1 MERVVLKVKRRKSEN
16 PIGEIAVCE
25 PKNAKNANS
34 HRFSLFG
41 SVSRQE
47 NGQNSSESAEMTAKT
62 PEMGEKTAEKRA
74 FSAVFTPFEPK
85 KAPKNAFIH
94 AEISEMGGWSE
105 FLAKNGQK
113 TAENGPKTAENGED
127 ASKMPENA
135 PEKPEN
141 WSEMPEKRLKTGVFD
156 ERSARKRRNAA
167 VFVDISLA
175 KRAKTAENAENDEF
189 VVDLYTFTPQTA
201 ENGSKM
207 SQIGSKSPKSAQKS
221 ENSGENRQNSGENGS
236 KSGENGS
243 KSSESRLNLSE
254 NATPLVDFSEIPS
267 VFVDFS
273 PIFARNGVE
282 FGESLPESPEMGADC
297 GDFYDSNDENHYAN
311 EYPEGDE
318 SCEDEESNSNSG
330 FAESESGGFGFSGLN
345 IDDDY

>member
-1 MERVVLKVKRRKSEN
+1 LPHFNRFFS
-16 PIGEIAVCE
+16 AVCE

-74 FSAVFTPFEPK
+74 FSAVFTPFEPE
-85 KAPKNAFIH
+85 KAPENAFIH

-113 TAENGPKTAENGED
+113 TAKNGPKTAENGENGEN

-135 PEKPEN
+135 PEKPGK

-156 ERSARKRRNAA
+156 EKSARKRRNA

-175 KRAKTAENAENDEF
+175 KRAKTAENAVCEG
-189 VVDLYTFTPQTA
+189 T
-201 ENGSKM
+201 
-207 SQIGSKSPKSAQKS
+207 
-221 ENSGENRQNSGENGS
+221 
-236 KSGENGS
+236 
-243 KSSESRLNLSE
+243 
-254 NATPLVDFSEIPS
+254 
-267 VFVDFS
+267 VF
-273 PIFARNGVE
+273 
-282 FGESLPESPEMGADC
+282 
-297 GDFYDSNDENHYAN
+297 
-311 EYPEGDE
+311 
-318 SCEDEESNSNSG
+318 
-330 FAESESGGFGFSGLN
+330 
-345 IDDDY
+345 